1 MYNTVCRGELA
12 SPGLIVFTH
21 PQFVTPI
28 SKYARKDG
36 APGGIFTKTTSS
48 TRHPSYELN
57 KMLFLWSRCATL
69 N

>member
-36 APGGIFTKTTSS
+36 APGGILKLYSS
-48 TRHPSYELN
+48 SRYEIHIYNGVPALTI
-57 KMLFLWSRCATL
+57 SGI
-69 N
+69 

>member
-36 APGGIFTKTTSS
+36 APGGIFPGAKA
-48 TRHPSYELN
+48 RDQQVCQQNNRNLP
-57 KMLFLWSRCATL
+57 
-69 N
+69 